1 MTIEPGHDQEYRQS
15 IIDAEHL
22 DLLAIGYYVSAAI
35 SACFSM
41 LGFLYMAIGL
51 VMVVVFRKAVA
62 QAVRPQNAPPEF
74 LGWIFAGIGLAVFLL
89 LLTMAWLKYRAG
101 RCLKR
106 RRSRIFCMVMAGIS
120 CLELPYGAV
129 LGVFTFIVFE
139 RASVKRL
146 FEDSGIPPPPI
157 HG

>member
-1 MTIEPGHDQEYRQS
+1 MIMEPGPDQEYRQS
-15 IIDAEHL
+15 IIDVEHL
-22 DLLAIGYYVSAAI
+22 DLLAIGYYISAAI

-41 LGFLYMAIGL
+41 LGFVYMVIGL
-51 VMVVVFRKAVA
+51 VLVLVFRKAAA
-62 QAVRPQNAPPEF
+62 QAVRPQNAPPEL
-74 LGWIFAGIGLAVFLL
+74 LGWVFGGIGLAVFLL
-89 LLTMAWLKYRAG
+89 LLTMAWLKFRTG

-120 CLELPYGAV
+120 CLELPFGTV
-129 LGVFTFIVFE
+129 LGVFTLIVFE

-146 FEDSGIPPPPI
+146 FEDPGIPPPPF